1 MIHNI
6 LIIILLIISIYIT
19 FKMIQ
24 SLNECR
30 KLELK
35 IKKDFKDDLIFN
47 KKNDIIIIEK
57 K

>member
-1 MIHNI
+1 MIYYI
-6 LIIILLIISIYIT
+6 LIIISLIILIYIT
-19 FKMIQ
+19 FEAIQ
-24 SLNECR
+24 SLNECK

-35 IKKDFKDDLIFN
+35 IKKDFKNDLIFN